1 MPEFSP
7 TNSIELKPI
16 KDLLDLNYKNEPK
29 YKFNVPSYQR
39 GYKWGVGE
47 VEYLLS
53 DIWEFEEN
61 TDKRE
66 NEIYC
71 LQPIVVKEKNGIC
84 ELIDG
89 QQRLTTIF
97 LILSYLDI
105 RCFELK
111 YSTRTK
117 SGEFLNRLRTT
128 KTFTE
133 DDKNDNVD
141 YWHICSAWEHI
152 NTWME
157 KMKTK
162 EGFVEQ
168 FEKCFLEKVKVIW
181 YQVDETTESREIY
194 SRLNVGKIPLTNAE
208 LIKALILSKENKSY
222 HKDKIALMWDKIE
235 TALQDDKLWCFLNN
249 TEDASYKLETRIDF
263 LLDLITNK
271 SEERKRDEREK
282 YYSFRRFQ
290 TIHNPNSSDSDKKYW
305 KEQKIKSL
313 NDAWSKIEDVFQM
326 ITDWYDDG
334 KIYHYVGYFI
344 CFSLSP
350 KGIHPVQY
358 LFDLYRVTTKSEF
371 IKTIKSRIIEDL
383 RVDRLVEIQNLS
395 AEIENL
401 RIDTQDNTQI
411 ISSKKSTIKEII
423 QSYLEQQKYNNTDI
437 LTLRKILLLFNI
449 LTVMQ
454 NQRKLEEK
462 NGKQTLQTLGNLF
475 PFDLFKKENGWDI
488 EHVHSQTDKK
498 IIKTEEQTEWLLNT
512 YNDSENEVKLFINK
526 LFSIE
531 IVELAL
537 NEITLRAE
545 IEKVINALPKDKFDE
560 LKQNTTSFIEQG
572 ISDKDSLF
580 NLTLLDCGTNR
591 SYQNALYPSKRRI
604 LLNKDKEGQFV
615 PICTKNLFQKYYT
628 TQTVKIS
635 SWSDTDAEGYKG
647 TMVNL
652 FTNMLIGKI

>member
-1 MPEFSP
+1 MPEFSA
-7 TNSIELKPI
+7 NSSIELKPI

-53 DIWEFEEN
+53 DIWEFEEDK
-61 TDKRE
+61 DKRE

-71 LQPIVVKEKNGIC
+71 LQPIVVKEQNGIC

-117 SGEFLNRLRTT
+117 SEEFLNRLRTT

-133 DDKNDNVD
+133 DDKKDNVD

-162 EGFVEQ
+162 EGFIEQ

-181 YQVDETTESREIY
+181 YQVDESTESRDIY

-208 LIKALILSKENKSY
+208 LIKALILSKENKTH
-222 HKDKIALMWDKIE
+222 HKDKIALMWDRIE

-249 TEDASYKLETRIDF
+249 TEDASYRLETRIDF

-271 SEERKRDEREK
+271 SEEKKRDEREI

-305 KEQKIKSL
+305 KDQKIKSL

-350 KGIHPVQY
+350 KGIHPVQHLY
-358 LFDLYRVTTKSEF
+358 NLYREKTKTDF
-371 IKTIKSRIIEDL
+371 IKTIKNRIIEDL
-383 RVDRLVEIQNLS
+383 KVDRLVEIQKLS
-395 AEIENL
+395 AEIEQFQND
-401 RIDTQDNTQI
+401 IPVNNQEV
-411 ISSKKSTIKEII
+411 SSRKSDIKGII
-423 QSYLEQQKYNNTDI
+423 QNYLEQQKYNNTDI

-462 NGKQTLQTLGNLF
+462 NGKQTLQTAGNLF

-488 EHVHSQTDKK
+488 EHVHSQTDKE
-498 IIKTEEQTEWLLNT
+498 IIKKE
-512 YNDSENEVKLFINK
+512 EVKQEDYYKIETYFGKFSRSFTLPDNVDIENIEAKSDNGVLEIVIPK
-526 LFSIE
+526 LKDDVSKKSIE
-531 IVELAL
+531 I
-537 NEITLRAE
+537 
-545 IEKVINALPKDKFDE
+545 K
-560 LKQNTTSFIEQG
+560 
-572 ISDKDSLF
+572 
-580 NLTLLDCGTNR
+580 
-591 SYQNALYPSKRRI
+591 
-604 LLNKDKEGQFV
+604 
-615 PICTKNLFQKYYT
+615 
-628 TQTVKIS
+628 
-635 SWSDTDAEGYKG
+635 
-647 TMVNL
+647 
-652 FTNMLIGKI
+652 